1 MNDVQGMAALDAVS
15 TSIVRALVNAM
26 EAKSVYLRGHSDRV
40 AATAAAIAAE
50 LGLTDEQVEEVR
62 LAGWLHDVGKIGVHE
77 SVLDKPGE
85 LTAAEMDH
93 VRQHVSMGVNIL
105 APMASLGPM
114 VRYVAEHHERRD
126 GSGYPRGLRDLEISL
141 GGRILG
147 AADAL
152 DALTSPRAFRD
163 AMTLD
168 EAFRYMAAAGPRVIC
183 PEVVPALGQL
193 VRRGQVLVF
202 LSDL

>member
-1 MNDVQGMAALDAVS
+1 MMNDVQGTPVLDPVS
-15 TSIVRALVNAM
+15 TGIVRALVNAM

-50 LGLTDEQVEEVR
+50 MGLSDEQVEEIR
-62 LAGWLHDVGKIGVHE
+62 LAGWLHDVGMIGVRE

-85 LTAAEMDH
+85 LTAAELEQ
-93 VRQHVSMGVNIL
+93 VRQHVVMGVNIL
-105 APMASLGPM
+105 APMAQLGPM

-126 GSGYPRGLRDLEISL
+126 GSGYPRGVTEISL

-152 DALTSPRAFRD
+152 DAVTSPRAFRD
-163 AMTLD
+163 AMTID
-168 EAFRYMAAAGPRVIC
+168 EAFAYMASAGPGVIC
-183 PEVVPALGQL
+183 PEVLPVLGKL